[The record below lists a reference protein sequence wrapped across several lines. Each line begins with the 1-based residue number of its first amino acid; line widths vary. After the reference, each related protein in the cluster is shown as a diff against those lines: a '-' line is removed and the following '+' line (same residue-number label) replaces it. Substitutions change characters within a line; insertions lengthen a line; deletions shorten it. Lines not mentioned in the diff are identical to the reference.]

1 MSYPSKILQ
10 YLRYY
15 QDEEMVSFIYVSW
28 AALMQL
34 ELVVNT
40 GSMRFDI
47 WTTGTPLVMALLFYG
62 VKQLALFI
70 RSNLEIE
77 QLRKEGK
84 ENEFRP

>member
-1 MSYPSKILQ
+1 MSYPRKLLQ

-15 QDEEMVSFIYVSW
+15 QDEIMVSFIYVSW

-34 ELVVNT
+34 ELIVNT

-62 VKQLALFI
+62 LKQLALFI

-77 QLRKEGK
+77 QLRKEEK
-84 ENEFRP
+84 ENESRP